1 MVICK
6 YDRIYISG
14 VRHVDASMT
23 SQQKVKLMSFADPS
37 VIPYSGG
44 SVNADRI
51 KEQDNASVYRVSNST
66 SRTVLQIR
74 HTVVSAKG
82 SEPAKDRHNVEL
94 VRTTFASGAVAEYS
108 EKVYFVMENIQSSTS
123 VEMGNALANWLI
135 ASTNANLTKLV
146 GWHV

>member
-1 MVICK
+1 MVC
-6 YDRIYISG
+6 
-14 VRHVDASMT
+14 VVDAHIT
-23 SQQKVKLMSFADPS
+23 VQQKVKLMSFADPT

-51 KEQDNASVYRVSNST
+51 KEQDNASVFRVQNSV
-66 SRTVLQIR
+66 SRSVLQVR

-94 VRTTFASGAVAEYS
+94 VKTTFASGAVAEYS

-123 VEMGNALANWLI
+123 VEMANALCTWLT
-135 ASTNANLTKLV
+135 ATANANLTKLV
-146 GWHV
+146 GWQV